1 MGIWDRFQRSKN
13 HHDSIAPIK
22 IGDWVTQ
29 YSAGYWMVVKF
40 FPKYAEED
48 YSYNGI
54 SWKKGEHIGEWVI
67 LKKGFT
73 PKMKPNNACELVDA
87 KWCKTVSHDIAQA
100 IELAFSEN
108 PKALTKFQNAPDV
121 PNPTVGP
128 NIWLAL
134 TEAQADSFAE
144 HIKSL
149 KDRFSIGEFWA
160 WSADYQ
166 QYIVDSSKATHILYF
181 LFYPWEID
189 DNFQPL
195 HCGVSLKKL

>member
-29 YSAGYWMVVKF
+29 YSAGYWMVVKI

-48 YSYNGI
+48 YSFNGI
-54 SWKKGEHIGEWVI
+54 SWKKG
-67 LKKGFT
+67 
-73 PKMKPNNACELVDA
+73 
-87 KWCKTVSHDIAQA
+87 
-100 IELAFSEN
+100 
-108 PKALTKFQNAPDV
+108 
-121 PNPTVGP
+121 
-128 NIWLAL
+128 
-134 TEAQADSFAE
+134 E